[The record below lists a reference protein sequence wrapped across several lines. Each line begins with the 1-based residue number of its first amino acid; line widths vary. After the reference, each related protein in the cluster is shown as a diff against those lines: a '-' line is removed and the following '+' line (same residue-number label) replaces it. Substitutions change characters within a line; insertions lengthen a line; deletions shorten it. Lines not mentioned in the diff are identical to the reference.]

1 MDLFQQQLAKYQKV
15 SKIIAPD
22 DQIKGLMDLYSSLVA
37 NKIQTEVKL
46 KSMEANFDSNNPQV
60 KSLRDQLN
68 AINAQIAQL
77 EQKTS
82 IKAMPSLEQLPES
95 IVEYGQLM
103 QQLTIA
109 KTVYENVLKAY
120 EQAKIEEAK
129 GNLYVQV
136 IDDPNLPDIKYK
148 PKRRLI
154 VMV

>member
-1 MDLFQQQLAKYQKV
+1 MDLFQQQLAKYQK
-15 SKIIAPD
+15 STKIIAPD
-22 DQIKGLMDLYSSLVA
+22 AQIKGLMDLYSSLVA

-109 KTVYENVLKAY
+109 KPCMK
-120 EQAKIEEAK
+120 
-129 GNLYVQV
+129 
-136 IDDPNLPDIKYK
+136 
-148 PKRRLI
+148 
-154 VMV
+154 MS